1 MAHDEDAALVDEAP
15 AGIIKSCCFCSP
27 VPSYKQ
33 EYLSFLL
40 FGFNEG
46 TEKGKG
52 QKGTTQEPSWSLS
65 VEPDASRGI
74 QKPTLLRVVLSDLY

>member
-27 VPSYKQ
+27 VPSPF
-33 EYLSFLL
+33 FLL

-74 QKPTLLRVVLSDLY
+74 QKPTLLRVVLSDLIKGS